1 MEDIYTYLIFAA
13 AGFLG
18 GIVHTIVRSK
28 GVLTLPKVEDGK
40 LYLGFI
46 LSGFLGMLTAIVV
59 DGHLLTAFFAAVAV
73 PDVTEGTI
81 RKTQAKING
90 REKDGK

>member
-1 MEDIYTYLIFAA
+1 MEEINMIITFAI

-18 GIVHTIVRSK
+18 GIIHTAVRSK
-28 GVLTLPKVEDGK
+28 GILTLPKVEDGK

-46 LSGFLGMLTAIVV
+46 LSGILGMLTAVVV
-59 DGHLLTAFFAAVAV
+59 DGHILTAFFAAVAV
-73 PDVTEGTI
+73 PDVAEGTI

-90 REKDGK
+90 RKR

>member
-1 MEDIYTYLIFAA
+1 MEGIYTYLIFAA

-18 GIVHTIVRSK
+18 GIIHTAVRSK

-40 LYLGFI
+40 LYLGFL
-46 LSGFLGMLTAIVV
+46 LSGVIGILTAIAV

-73 PDVTEGTI
+73 PNVTEGTI
-81 RKTQAKING
+81 SKTHAKING
-90 REKDGK
+90 RKNSGK

>member
-1 MEDIYTYLIFAA
+1 MEETNMIITFAL

-18 GIVHTIVRSK
+18 GIIHVIVRSR

-40 LYLGFI
+40 LYLGF
-46 LSGFLGMLTAIVV
+46 LVSGFLGMITAIVV

-73 PDVTEGTI
+73 PDVTEGAI
-81 RKTQAKING
+81 RKTREKLNG
-90 REKDGK
+90 RGE

>member
-1 MEDIYTYLIFAA
+1 MEGIYAYLIFAA

-18 GIVHTIVRSK
+18 GIIHTIVRSK

-40 LYLGFI
+40 LYLGF
-46 LSGFLGMLTAIVV
+46 LVSGVIGMLTAIAV

-81 RKTQAKING
+81 RKTQARING